1 MSVDLQDHAAK
12 SIYYKV
18 GDGATT
24 SEEYEFRVPPKKC
37 STSSI
42 KFIVCE
48 CFNIILLVMKCL
60 YSFELER
67 LTDQKNVF

>member
-12 SIYYKV
+12 SIYCKV

-24 SEEYEFRVPPKKC
+24 LEEYEFRVPPKKC

-42 KFIVCE
+42 KFRLWKLQYNFTSDDMSV
-48 CFNIILLVMKCL
+48 
-60 YSFELER
+60 SFR
-67 LTDQKNVF
+67 TWAP